1 MADKPAKD
9 EKKDVESCAA
19 EGEQV
24 KPGFGRRVWNG
35 IKGYFSWLWQSL
47 KAPATVIDGPKAAGI
62 VNIIVLAFLY
72 TFTLN
77 ETIVVALQMRA
88 RMAGGKAPL
97 TIGWQLLAFSFV
109 AIIVGMLVTFI
120 GAYLVKRYAVGVQE
134 GFLTYIN
141 RVFHYSNWM
150 MVLSLLLAVCSLV
163 SPQIC
168 QYITIASSIL
178 LTLAVSIFTVGIIV
192 SIAENKDDSRMDW
205 IFATMIAM
213 VIFVVVYAVLNGM
226 VGGILQMFRQMMMQ
240 Q

>member
-9 EKKDVESCAA
+9 KKDVESYEA

-47 KAPATVIDGPKAAGI
+47 KAPAKVTDGPAAAGI

-77 ETIVVALQMRA
+77 ETVVVTLQMRA
-88 RMAGGKAPL
+88 RMMGGKAPL
-97 TIGWQLLAFSFV
+97 TIGWQMLGYTFV
-109 AIIVGMLVTFI
+109 TVIVGMFVTLI
-120 GAYLVKRYAVGVQE
+120 GTYLVKRYAVGVKE
-134 GFLTYIN
+134 NFLAYIN

-163 SPQIC
+163 SPQIS
-168 QYITIASSIL
+168 QYISIASSIL
-178 LTLAVSIFTVGIIV
+178 LTLAVLFFMVAIIV
-192 SIAENKDDSRMDW
+192 SIAENKDKSRMDW
-205 IFATMIAM
+205 IFATMIAV
-213 VIFVVVYAVLNGM
+213 VIFVVVYIVLNGM
-226 VGGILQMFRQMMMQ
+226 LGGLLQGFGQMMMQ
-240 Q
+240 